1 MPEGGG
7 FTALVVETAFSCLYP
22 SFLYRTKEEE
32 KKQKMKFR
40 AANFSCH
47 GLGRFMLAEL
57 AIRNF
62 ALVED
67 ETFCFVDGL
76 NMLTGETGA
85 GKSLII
91 DAMGFLLGSMVR
103 DKPLRSGAT
112 SGFVAARFVN
122 IPTEVTHKLA
132 ELGFEEN
139 EEDELLLNRDFKAAG
154 RASCRI
160 NGKPATLAILRE
172 VGSMLVDLHGQHQ
185 QYSLLRSNDHYK
197 VLDRYIISQDPS
209 YEQLLSGYAD
219 SYRRCRELHKELQE
233 LREGERSR
241 LREIDWAH
249 HELNEI
255 DETSPQPGED
265 IKLEEQI
272 KILAAAADL
281 RNGALSAHAD
291 LTSDG
296 GPRELLA
303 RICGSLASLQS
314 QDKRLT
320 PIVESLNEALA
331 IMDDNIYELSAY
343 ADGIVSDSESLET
356 LHNRYDK
363 LRTIMRKYGPSIEE
377 VLQYRQQTANHLEL
391 LENSASRSEHLE
403 HELLDC
409 LRQREK
415 FMEEISSSRHSHAK
429 ELSKAVEEELAK
441 VDMPHCRFAVSF
453 ADNLNHDSKADELT
467 NFVSQYKEIASHGGD
482 IIEFVIA
489 PNPGEAPKPLAQ
501 IASGGEISRIMLAL
515 LSLFS
520 EFQKTA
526 TFFFDE
532 IDTGLGGNAAQAV
545 AERLRGLASRSQVIC
560 ITHLPILAVAGD
572 RHHYLYKEVNGGR
585 TATHVRIL
593 EGAEREKEIARMMS
607 GGASLDQAL
616 EHARSLL
623 RNAQTRN

>member
-1 MPEGGG
+1 
-7 FTALVVETAFSCLYP
+7 
-22 SFLYRTKEEE
+22 
-32 KKQKMKFR
+32 
-40 AANFSCH
+40 
-47 GLGRFMLAEL
+47 MLSEL

-67 ETFCFVDGL
+67 ETFYFVDGL

-103 DKPLRSGAT
+103 DKPLRSGAS
-112 SGFVAARFVN
+112 SGFVAARFVD
-122 IPTEVTHKLA
+122 IPYEVKNRLN
-132 ELGFEEN
+132 ELGFDEN
-139 EEDELLLNRDFKAAG
+139 EEDELLLSRDFKAVG

-160 NGKPATLAILRE
+160 NGQPATLAILRE
-172 VGSMLVDLHGQHQ
+172 LGSMLVDLHGQHQ
-185 QYSLLRSNDHYK
+185 QYSLLRPNDHYK
-197 VLDRYIISQDPS
+197 VLDRYIISQSPT
-209 YEQLLSGYAD
+209 YEQLLSDYAE
-219 SYRRCRELHKELQE
+219 SYHHCRELHKELQE

-241 LREIDWAH
+241 LREIDWAQ

-255 DETSPQPGED
+255 DETEPQSGED
-265 IKLEEQI
+265 TKLEEQI

-291 LTSDG
+291 LTTDA
-296 GPRELLA
+296 GPRDLLA
-303 RICGSLASLQS
+303 NICGGLASLQN

-320 PIVESLNEALA
+320 PIVSSLNEALA
-331 IMDDNIYELSAY
+331 IIDENIYELSAY
-343 ADGIVSDSESLET
+343 ADSIVSDSESLEA

-363 LRTIMRKYGPSIEE
+363 LRTVMRKYGPSIEE
-377 VLQYRQQTANHLEL
+377 VLQYRQQTALHLEQL
-391 LENSASRSEHLE
+391 KNSASRSEHLE
-403 HELLDC
+403 GELCDC

-415 FMEEISSSRHSHAK
+415 FMDEISALRRRYAQ
-429 ELSKAVEEELAK
+429 ELSQAVEEELTK
-441 VDMPHCRFAVSF
+441 VDMPHCRFSVSF
-453 ADNLNHDSKADELT
+453 ADNNNLETQPDELT
-467 NFVSQYKEIASHGGD
+467 GFLSKYREVANHGGD

-572 RHHYLYKEVNGGR
+572 RHHYLYKEVSDGR

-593 EGAEREKEIARMMS
+593 EGAEREREIARMMS

-623 RNAQTRN
+623 SNAQSRNERRS

>member
-1 MPEGGG
+1 
-7 FTALVVETAFSCLYP
+7 
-22 SFLYRTKEEE
+22 
-32 KKQKMKFR
+32 
-40 AANFSCH
+40 
-47 GLGRFMLAEL
+47 MLSEL

-67 ETFCFVDGL
+67 ETFYFVDGL
-76 NMLTGETGA
+76 NILTGETGA

-103 DKPLRSGAT
+103 DKPLRSGA
-112 SGFVAARFVN
+112 SGGFVAARFVD
-122 IPTEVTHKLA
+122 IPEEVSLKLE

-139 EEDELLLNRDFKAAG
+139 DEDELLLNRDFKAVG

-160 NGKPATLAILRE
+160 NGKPATLAVLRE
-172 VGSMLVDLHGQHQ
+172 IGSMLVDLHGQHQ
-185 QYSLLRSNDHYK
+185 QYSLLRPNDHYK
-197 VLDRYIISQDPS
+197 VLDRYIISQDSS
-209 YEQLLSGYAD
+209 YEQLLNKYAE
-219 SYRRCRELHKELQE
+219 SYRRCRELHRELQE

-241 LREIDWAH
+241 LREIDWAQ

-255 DETSPQPGED
+255 DETAPQPGED
-265 IKLEEQI
+265 LKLEEQI

-291 LTSDG
+291 LTADS
-296 GPRELLA
+296 GPRDLLA
-303 RICGSLASLQS
+303 NICGSLSSLQS

-320 PIVESLNEALA
+320 PIVDSLNEALA
-331 IMDDNIYELSAY
+331 IIDDNIYELSAY
-343 ADGIVSDSESLET
+343 ADSIISDSESLET

-377 VLQYRQQTANHLEL
+377 VLQYRQQTSSHLEQ

-403 HELLDC
+403 HELLKC
-409 LRQREK
+409 LSQREK
-415 FMEEISSSRHSHAK
+415 FMDEISSLRHRHAQD
-429 ELSKAVEEELAK
+429 LARAVEEELAK
-441 VDMPHCRFAVSF
+441 VDMPHCRFSVAF
-453 ADNLNHDSKADELT
+453 ADNTSTDQTPDELT
-467 NFVSQYKEIASHGGD
+467 GFVSKYKEVAVHGGD

-572 RHHYLYKEVNGGR
+572 RHHYLYKEVSDGR
-585 TATHVRIL
+585 TSTHVRIL
-593 EGAEREKEIARMMS
+593 EGSEREREIARMMS

-623 RNAQTRN
+623 RNTQTRNKRRS